1 MDIISISSKKFASL
15 TPLKLSKEI
24 FNTEGNIYEF
34 EYRGK
39 PEILKYLHHLSGPI
53 FASKLYTVE
62 MLDSN
67 SEYLPESFYCPD
79 HLFSIGSTISGF
91 TVPWAK
97 GVNLSTFLSDRH
109 ADLKEQVYYLK
120 KVGELLQQLKT
131 IRKYTPLK
139 TLFINDLHESNFIVN
154 PDNKHLYVIDLDSC
168 KIGSNLS
175 FPARYLTP
183 FSLLNEVHGKYN
195 INDDS
200 SVPGYVMADENS
212 DLYCYNIMILNY
224 LYGKSVNSMNGSEFY
239 EYLNYLNKI
248 GINGDLLNSF
258 SAIIV
263 NKDNEN
269 PVNYLDSLTT
279 EQIYRAKSIVY
290 KKTKNS

>member
-1 MDIISISSKKFASL
+1 MNVISISSKKFSSL

-34 EYRGK
+34 EYRGQPK
-39 PEILKYLHHLSGPI
+39 ILKYLHHLNGPI

-79 HLFSIGSTISGF
+79 YLFAIGSTVSGF

-97 GVNLSTFLSDRH
+97 GINLSTFLNDKH
-109 ADLKEQVYYLK
+109 VDLKEQVYYLK
-120 KVGELLQQLKT
+120 KVGELLQQLQA

-139 TLFINDLHESNFIVN
+139 TLYLNDLHESNFIVN
-154 PDNKHLYVIDLDSC
+154 TDNKQLYVVDLDSC

-183 FSLLNEVHGKYN
+183 SSLLNEVHGKYK
-195 INDDS
+195 INDDNS
-200 SVPGYVMADENS
+200 IPGYVMADENS

-224 LYGKSVNSMNGSEFY
+224 LYGNNVNSMNSSEFY

-248 GINGDLLNSF
+248 GVNGSLLNSF

-269 PVNYLDSLTT
+269 PVNYLDYLTT

-290 KKTKNS
+290 KKTKNR